1 MKQKIKIVCAD
12 AIKYMASVKKANT
25 IIVCGHLGGRR
36 GRCRQVYR
44 YKKYEAQL
52 HGTKFSYWIEDEI
65 RGILAMKYDCIVIG
79 GGASGMAVAAAVR
92 GRTLVIERNERLG
105 KNFPLP
111 VTDKAT

>member
-1 MKQKIKIVCAD
+1 
-12 AIKYMASVKKANT
+12 
-25 IIVCGHLGGRR
+25 
-36 GRCRQVYR
+36 
-44 YKKYEAQL
+44 
-52 HGTKFSYWIEDEI
+52 
-65 RGILAMKYDCIVIG
+65 MKYDCIVIG